1 MVNAS
6 KILIVD
12 DNEINRNVLNGLV
25 LGLGRIPILAENGKD
40 AMEIIEKQL
49 PDLILLDILMPGMN
63 GYEVL
68 DLIKNTDN
76 LRHIPVI
83 MISAVDETDSVVR
96 CIEKGADDYLI
107 KPFNP
112 TLLKARIGAC
122 LEKKI
127 LRDTEKELHEK
138 LERNYYELVKLEQ
151 ARDAMVHMIIHDLRN
166 NVTTIMGYTQL
177 LQSDIDKNRFDE
189 KRIRKDLECIY
200 KSTEEMSILI
210 NGILDVSRIEAGEMP
225 VSYGE
230 LNLLDF
236 ASRMCDRYAPIAEK
250 KQIRV
255 SIDPESDSVMVYADR
270 ELLSRILQNL
280 FANAL
285 RYAKKKIDIFVK
297 HQNGKAILCIADD
310 GIGIPEKY
318 REKIFE
324 KYFQIETVTGKRKY
338 GIGLGLAFCKIA
350 AEVQGGKIW
359 VESEESKGSVF
370 KIELSMA
377 GITE

>member
-1 MVNAS
+1 MAMTS

-12 DNEINRNVLNGLV
+12 DNEINRNVLNGLI
-25 LGLGRIPILAENGKD
+25 LGLGHIPILAENGRD

-68 DLIKNTDN
+68 RLIKNNNN

-83 MISAVDETDSVVR
+83 MISAVDETESVVR

-112 TLLKARIGAC
+112 TLLKARIGVC

-138 LERNYYELVKLEQ
+138 LERNYHDLIKLEQ
-151 ARDAMVHMIIHDLRN
+151 ARDAMVHMIVHDLRN
-166 NVTTIMGYTQL
+166 NVTTIMGYVQL
-177 LQSDIDKNRFDE
+177 LQSDIDKNCLDE
-189 KRIRKDLECIY
+189 KRIHKDLECIY
-200 KSTEEMSILI
+200 ESTEEMSILI
-210 NGILDVSRIEAGEMP
+210 NAILDVSRIEAGEMP

-230 LNLLDF
+230 LNLLEF
-236 ASRMCDRYAPIAEK
+236 AKNMCERYIPIAEK
-250 KQIRV
+250 KQIKA
-255 SIDPESDSVMVYADR
+255 SIDPESDSVMVYADS

-280 FANAL
+280 FVNAL
-285 RYAKKKIDIFVK
+285 RYAKKRIEVSVRY
-297 HQNGKAILCIADD
+297 HNAKAILSIADD
-310 GIGIPEKY
+310 GVGIPEKY

-324 KYFQIETVTGKRKY
+324 KYFQIESVTGKRKY

-350 AEVQGGKIW
+350 VDVQGGNIR
-359 VESEESKGSVF
+359 VESEEGKGSAF
-370 KIELSMA
+370 KIELGMA